1 MQRAFG
7 TEMLQ
12 ARNKPAS
19 DARGAGGHPVG
30 TKTDARQLAAIRAR
44 GTFENVDE
52 NDKDRVSCIVAWL
65 IGTD

>member
-7 TEMLQ
+7 IEMLQ
-12 ARNKPAS
+12 ARNKTAS

-44 GTFENVDE
+44 GTFENGDE
-52 NDKDRVSCIVAWL
+52 NDKDRVSCTVACFVS
-65 IGTD
+65 IA